1 MRLWNIVQSRLRSV
15 FLRDRREADLREEL
29 QFHLERETERLE
41 ASGLPPETARLQALR
56 LFGGPEQIKEACR
69 DARGTRLVD
78 DAIRDVRYALR
89 GFRRTPLVACAI
101 VATVA
106 LGLGLVVVAFTFLN
120 ALLFNVDQ
128 VPNIHEMFAVER
140 PRTSEDEPKRFTRG
154 EFDALRRETSVF
166 TDSYAESGIDSRV
179 DGRPSEGTLVTGN
192 FFQVLGV
199 TAAIGR
205 TLTRADDDPFE
216 GRPVMVLSDRGWE
229 KLLARDPA
237 VLSRTLLVNG
247 VTFEVVGVMPKRFR
261 GLTVSPADYWVPF
274 STVGRLRP
282 KDRGREADVGVDI
295 IGRLKPGQSR
305 QTAQAAL
312 AVWASASES
321 VTDPST
327 RSGSARATSG
337 DERAAASVI
346 LVPRRGTV
354 RQPREAAFVTAPLF
368 LAFGLIL
375 LIACANVTNLLLAR
389 AVARQ
394 REIGIRLSVGAAR
407 SRIVRQ
413 LLTESLLLALLA
425 AGAGFAISRVV
436 LEASI
441 HAVMSSFPADFGDI
455 RLMVPDAD
463 WRVLLFLLIGAG
475 ISTMFF
481 GLFPALQATRIEP
494 VRTMRGEVVRD
505 ARPGRA
511 RDVLIG
517 VQVGAS
523 ALLLIC
529 AAVFLRSAFAVTKED
544 PGMRTSDTIVVAVG
558 DERYRPAMLEA
569 VTTEPAVAEVAAAWP
584 TLAGGPRTALAD
596 ASGTTS
602 TVAYQFVSPEYFAV
616 LGIAVVRGRTFM
628 TNERAPALSV
638 AVVSE
643 RTALTLWP
651 NGDAIG
657 QALRLDRS
665 PVSQAPS
672 ASQTPDGDGPPL
684 ASRTVTVIGVVR
696 DVPGFYIAPLPR
708 AVVYLPTSTAMPGSA
723 LVVRVRGDADV
734 VRQTLLK
741 RFAVI
746 DPTLSQVEAFVLGWV
761 TRMQSYF
768 LRMGFWVAVGL
779 GALALA
785 LTVSGLFS
793 VLSYLV
799 EQRTREIGVRMALG
813 ATTMDV
819 VRLVLSQSIRPVGV
833 GLMLGGILSA
843 TASGLLLAT
852 LGRSIGQIVRVLDP
866 VAYGTSLLVI
876 LTACL
881 AAASIPATRAARLD
895 PTRTLRQD

>member
-1 MRLWNIVQSRLRSV
+1 
-15 FLRDRREADLREEL
+15 
-29 QFHLERETERLE
+29 
-41 ASGLPPETARLQALR
+41 
-56 LFGGPEQIKEACR
+56 
-69 DARGTRLVD
+69 
-78 DAIRDVRYALR
+78 
-89 GFRRTPLVACAI
+89 
-101 VATVA
+101 
-106 LGLGLVVVAFTFLN
+106 
-120 ALLFNVDQ
+120 
-128 VPNIHEMFAVER
+128 
-140 PRTSEDEPKRFTRG
+140 
-154 EFDALRRETSVF
+154 
-166 TDSYAESGIDSRV
+166 
-179 DGRPSEGTLVTGN
+179 
-192 FFQVLGV
+192 
-199 TAAIGR
+199 
-205 TLTRADDDPFE
+205 
-216 GRPVMVLSDRGWE
+216 
-229 KLLARDPA
+229 
-237 VLSRTLLVNG
+237 
-247 VTFEVVGVMPKRFR
+247 
-261 GLTVSPADYWVPF
+261 
-274 STVGRLRP
+274 
-282 KDRGREADVGVDI
+282 
-295 IGRLKPGQSR
+295 
-305 QTAQAAL
+305 
-312 AVWASASES
+312 
-321 VTDPST
+321 
-327 RSGSARATSG
+327 
-337 DERAAASVI
+337 
-346 LVPRRGTV
+346 
-354 RQPREAAFVTAPLF
+354 
-368 LAFGLIL
+368 L

-819 VRLVLSQSIRPVGV
+819 VRLVLSQSFRPVGV

>member
-1 MRLWNIVQSRLRSV
+1 MRVWHILLSRFRSV

-29 QFHLERETERLE
+29 QFHVQRETERLE
-41 ASGLPPETARLQALR
+41 ASGLPPEMARLQALR

-69 DARGTRLVD
+69 DARGTALVD
-78 DAIRDVRYALR
+78 DAIRDVRYACR
-89 GFRRTPLVACAI
+89 GFSRAPLVACAI
-101 VATVA
+101 VVTVA

-128 VPNIHEMFAVER
+128 VPDIHEMFAVER
-140 PRTSEDEPKRFTRG
+140 PQTSEEEPKRFTRA

-166 TDSYAESGIDSRV
+166 TDSYAESSIDSRV

-199 TAAIGR
+199 GAAIGR
-205 TLTRADDDPFE
+205 TLTPADDAPFE
-216 GRPVMVLSDRGWE
+216 GRPVMVLSDRGWD

-247 VTFEVVGVMPKRFR
+247 ITFDVVGVMPKRFR

-274 STVGRLRP
+274 SMVGRMRP
-282 KDRGREADVGVDI
+282 KDRGREADVDVDI

-305 QTAQAAL
+305 QTAQASL
-312 AVWASASES
+312 AVWAAAGRSSES
-321 VTDPST
+321 
-327 RSGSARATSG
+327 AT
-337 DERAAASVI
+337 ERAAASVTV
-346 LVPRRGTV
+346 VPRRGTV
-354 RQPREAAFVTAPLF
+354 RQPREAVFVTAPLF

-394 REIGIRLSVGAAR
+394 REIGIRLSLGAAR

-425 AGAGFAISRVV
+425 AAAGFAISRVV

-455 RLMVPDAD
+455 RLMVPEAD

-481 GLFPALQATRIEP
+481 GLLPALQATRIEP
-494 VRTMRGEVVRD
+494 VRTMRGEIVRD

-511 RDVLIG
+511 RNVLIG
-517 VQVGAS
+517 LQVGAS

-544 PGMRTSDTIVVAVG
+544 PGIRTSDTIIVAVG

-569 VTTEPAVAEVAAAWP
+569 VTTEPGVAEVAASWP
-584 TLAGGPRTALAD
+584 AVAGGPRTALAD
-596 ASGTTS
+596 AAGTTS
-602 TVAYQFVSPEYFAV
+602 TVAYQFVSPEYFSV

-628 TNERAPALSV
+628 TNERAPTLPL

-643 RTALTLWP
+643 RTARTLWP

-657 QALRLDRS
+657 QVLRLDRNL
-665 PVSQAPS
+665 VSETPPAP
-672 ASQTPDGDGPPL
+672 QTPGTDGPPL
-684 ASRTVTVIGVVR
+684 ASRTFTVVGVVR

-708 AVVYLPTSTAMPGSA
+708 AVVYLPASTAMPGSA
-723 LVVRVRGDADV
+723 LVARVRGDADV
-734 VRQTLLK
+734 VRQALLT
-741 RFAVI
+741 RFVVI

-779 GALALA
+779 GGLALA

-813 ATTMDV
+813 ATTIDV
-819 VRLVLSQSIRPVGV
+819 VRLVLSQSFRPVGV
-833 GLMLGGILSA
+833 GLMLGGVLSA
-843 TASGLLLAT
+843 TASGVLLAT

-866 VAYGTSLLVI
+866 VAYGITLLVI
-876 LTACL
+876 MTACL
-881 AAASIPATRAARLD
+881 AAAAIPATRAARLD

>member
-41 ASGLPPETARLQALR
+41 ASGLPRETARLQALR

-69 DARGTRLVD
+69 DARGTTLVD
-78 DAIRDVRYALR
+78 DAIRDLRYALR
-89 GFRRTPLVACAI
+89 GFIRTPLVACAI
-101 VATVA
+101 VTTVA

-128 VPNIHEMFAVER
+128 VPNIHEMFGVER
-140 PRTSEDEPKRFTRG
+140 PRTSEDEPKRFTRA

-166 TDSYAESGIDSRV
+166 TDSYAESGIDGRV

-199 TAAIGR
+199 GAAIGR
-205 TLTRADDDPFE
+205 TLTLADDDPSG
-216 GRPVMVLSDRGWE
+216 GRAVMVLSDRGWE

-247 VTFEVVGVMPKRFR
+247 VAFEVAGVMPKRFR
-261 GLTVSPADYWVPF
+261 GLTVSPPDYWVPF
-274 STVGRLRP
+274 STIGRLRP

-295 IGRLKPGQSR
+295 IGRLKPAQSPE
-305 QTAQAAL
+305 TAQAAL
-312 AVWASASES
+312 AVWASAG
-321 VTDPST
+321 
-327 RSGSARATSG
+327 RSGDSAT
-337 DERAAASVI
+337 ERAAASVI

-354 RQPREAAFVTAPLF
+354 REPGQAVFVTAPLF

-425 AGAGFAISRVV
+425 AAAGFGISRVV
-436 LEASI
+436 LAAGI
-441 HAVMSSFPADFGDI
+441 HAAMTTFPADFGDI

-463 WRVLLFLLIGAG
+463 WRVLLFLLAGAF

-481 GLFPALQATRIEP
+481 GLLPALQATRIEP
-494 VRTMRGEVVRD
+494 VRTMRGEVVRE
-505 ARPGRA
+505 ARPRRA

-544 PGMRTSDTIVVAVG
+544 PGMRTSDTIIVAVG

-569 VTTEPAVAEVAAAWP
+569 VTTEPAVAEVAASWP
-584 TLAGGPRTALAD
+584 PVAGGPRTALAD
-596 ASGTTS
+596 AAGIQS
-602 TVAYQFVSPEYFAV
+602 TVAYQFVTPEYFSV

-628 TNERAPALSV
+628 TNERTPALSV

-643 RTALTLWP
+643 RTARTLWP

-657 QALRLDRS
+657 QVLRLDRNAA
-665 PVSQAPS
+665 SQAPS
-672 ASQTPDGDGPPL
+672 APQTAAGDGPPL
-684 ASRTVTVIGVVR
+684 ESRTVTVVGVVR

-708 AVVYLPTSTAMPGSA
+708 AVVYLPTSNAMPGSA
-723 LVVRVRGDADV
+723 LVARVRGDADV
-734 VRQTLLK
+734 VRQTLLN

-799 EQRTREIGVRMALG
+799 EQRTKEIGVRMALG

-819 VRLVLSQSIRPVGV
+819 VRLVLSQSFRPVGV
-833 GLMLGGILSA
+833 GLMLGAILSA

-866 VAYGTSLLVI
+866 VAYSTSLLVI
-876 LTACL
+876 LTTCL
-881 AAASIPATRAARLD
+881 AAAAIPATRAARLD

>member
-1 MRLWNIVQSRLRSV
+1 MRLWTIVQSRLRSV

-41 ASGLPPETARLQALR
+41 ASGLPHETARLQALR
-56 LFGGPEQIKEACR
+56 RFGGPEQIKEACR
-69 DARGTRLVD
+69 DARGTTLVD
-78 DAIRDVRYALR
+78 DGIRDLRYALR
-89 GFRRTPLVACAI
+89 GFIRTPLVACAI
-101 VATVA
+101 VTTVA

-128 VPNIHEMFAVER
+128 VPNIHQMFGVER
-140 PRTSEDEPKRFTRG
+140 PRTSEDAKRFTRA

-199 TAAIGR
+199 SAAIGR
-205 TLTRADDDPFE
+205 TLTPADDHPFE

-237 VLSRTLLVNG
+237 ALSRTLLLNG
-247 VTFEVVGVMPKRFR
+247 VTFEVAGVMPKRFR
-261 GLTVSPADYWVPF
+261 GLTVSPPDYWVPF
-274 STVGRLRP
+274 SMIGRLRP
-282 KDRGREADVGVDI
+282 KDRGRESDVGVDI
-295 IGRLKPGQSR
+295 IGRLRPAQSP

-312 AVWASASES
+312 AVWASAG
-321 VTDPST
+321 
-327 RSGSARATSG
+327 RSGDSAT
-337 DERAAASVI
+337 ERAAASVI

-354 RQPREAAFVTAPLF
+354 RQPREAVFVTAPLF

-389 AVARQ
+389 GVARQ

-425 AGAGFAISRVV
+425 AAVGFAISRVV

-441 HAVMSSFPADFGDI
+441 HAVMTTFPADFGDI

-463 WRVLLFLLIGAG
+463 WRVLLFLLVGAF

-481 GLFPALQATRIEP
+481 GLLPALHATRIEP

-544 PGMRTSDTIVVAVG
+544 PGLRTSDTIVVAVG
-558 DERYRPAMLEA
+558 DERYRPALLEA
-569 VTTEPAVAEVAAAWP
+569 VTTEPAVAEVAASWP
-584 TLAGGPRTALAD
+584 AVAGGPRTALAD
-596 ASGTTS
+596 ASGTRS
-602 TVAYQFVSPEYFAV
+602 TVAYQFVSPEYFSV

-643 RTALTLWP
+643 RTARTLWP

-657 QALRLDRS
+657 QVLHLDRDAAAQTAS
-665 PVSQAPS
+665 AP
-672 ASQTPDGDGPPL
+672 QTPAGDGLPL
-684 ASRTVTVIGVVR
+684 DSRTFTVVGVVR

-708 AVVYLPTSTAMPGSA
+708 AVVYLPTSNAMPGSA
-723 LVVRVRGDADV
+723 LVARVRGDADV
-734 VRQTLLK
+734 VRQTLLN

-746 DPTLSQVEAFVLGWV
+746 DPTLSQVEAFVLSWV

-813 ATTMDV
+813 ATTTDV
-819 VRLVLSQSIRPVGV
+819 VRLVLSQSFRPVGV
-833 GLMLGGILSA
+833 GLMLGAILSA

-866 VAYGTSLLVI
+866 VAYGSSLLVI

>member
-1 MRLWNIVQSRLRSV
+1 MSDQTDV
-15 FLRDRREADLREEL
+15 L
-29 QFHLERETERLE
+29 Q
-41 ASGLPPETARLQALR
+41 GTAL
-56 LFGGPEQIKEACR
+56 I
-69 DARGTRLVD
+69 D
-78 DAIRDVRYALR
+78 DAIRDILYALR
-89 GFRRTPLVACAI
+89 GFRRTPLVSFTI

-120 ALLFNVDQ
+120 ALLFSVDRVANV
-128 VPNIHEMFAVER
+128 NELFAVER
-140 PRTSEDEPKRFTRG
+140 PPTSDGEPVRFTRAQ
-154 EFDALRRETSVF
+154 FDALRRETEVF
-166 TDSYAESGIDSRV
+166 TDAYATFDINTRV
-179 DGRPSEGTLVTGN
+179 DGRPSQGTVVTGN

-199 TAAIGR
+199 SAATGR
-205 TLTRADDDPFE
+205 TLTPADDEPFAVQ
-216 GRPVMVLSDRGWE
+216 PVMVLSDRGWD
-229 KLLARDPA
+229 KLFARDPA
-237 VLSRTLLVNG
+237 IVGRTVAVNG
-247 VTFEVVGVMPKRFR
+247 VTFEIIGVMPKRFR
-261 GLTVSPADYWVPF
+261 GLTVSPADYWAPF
-274 STVGRLRP
+274 STIGRVRP

-295 IGRLKPGQSR
+295 IGRLKPR
-305 QTAQAAL
+305 TPPQTAQAAL
-312 AVWASASES
+312 AVWASAGSA
-321 VTDPST
+321 TDPST
-327 RSGSARATSG
+327 RSGSSRATSR
-337 DERAAASVI
+337 DERAAATII

-354 RQPREAAFVTAPLF
+354 QQPREAVFVTGPLF

-394 REIGIRLSVGAAR
+394 REIGIRLSLGAAR
-407 SRIVRQ
+407 GRIVRQ

-425 AGAGFAISRVV
+425 AAAAFGISRVV
-436 LEASI
+436 VKASVN
-441 HAVMSSFPADFGDI
+441 AVLSSFPPDFGDI
-455 RLMVPDAD
+455 RLLVPDTD
-463 WRVLLFLLIGAG
+463 WRVLVFLLVGAAV
-475 ISTMFF
+475 STLFF
-481 GLFPALQATRIEP
+481 GLVPALQATRIEP

-511 RDVLIG
+511 RNVLIG
-517 VQVGAS
+517 MQVGAS

-544 PGMRTSDTIVVAVG
+544 PGMRTSDTIIVGVG

-569 VTTEPAVAEVAAAWP
+569 VTTEPAVAAVAASWP
-584 TLAGGPRTALAD
+584 PLAGGPRTALAE
-596 ASGTTS
+596 AAGIKS

-616 LGIAVVRGRTFM
+616 LGIAIVRGRTFM
-628 TNERAPALSV
+628 TDERAPALSV

-643 RTALTLWP
+643 RTAATLWP

-657 QALRLDRS
+657 QVLRLDRN
-665 PVSQAPS
+665 PASQAPS
-672 ASQTPDGDGPPL
+672 ASQTPGGDGPSL
-684 ASRTVTVIGVVR
+684 ESRTFTVLGVVR

-708 AVVYLPTSTAMPGSA
+708 AVVYVPTSTAMPGSA
-723 LVVRVRGDADV
+723 LIARVHGDADV
-734 VRQTLLK
+734 VRQKLLN

-746 DPTLSQVEAFVLGWV
+746 DPTLSEVEAFVLGWV
-761 TRMQSYF
+761 TRMQTYF
-768 LRMGFWVAVGL
+768 LRMGFWIAVGL

-813 ATTMDV
+813 ATSRDV
-819 VRLVLSQSIRPVGV
+819 VRLVLSQSFRPVSV
-833 GLMLGGILSA
+833 GLILGGALSA
-843 TASGLLLAT
+843 SASGVLLAT

-895 PTRTLRQD
+895 PTRTLRQE

>member
-1 MRLWNIVQSRLRSV
+1 MRPWPIL
-15 FLRDRREADLREEL
+15 
-29 QFHLERETERLE
+29 H
-41 ASGLPPETARLQALR
+41 
-56 LFGGPEQIKEACR
+56 
-69 DARGTRLVD
+69 ARGTVLVD
-78 DAIRDVRYALR
+78 DAIRDGKYAVR
-89 GFRRTPLVACAI
+89 GFSRTPLVACAI

-106 LGLGLVVVAFTFLN
+106 LGLGLVVTAFTLLN
-120 ALLFNVDQ
+120 ALLFSVDQ
-128 VPNIHEMFAVER
+128 VPDIHEMFAVER
-140 PRTSEDEPKRFTRG
+140 PQTSDDEPKRFRRAD
-154 EFDALRRETSVF
+154 FDALRRETTVF
-166 TDSYAESGIDSRV
+166 TGSYAEASIDSRV
-179 DGRPSEGTLVTGN
+179 DGRPSEGTLVTAN

-199 TAAIGR
+199 SAAMGR
-205 TLTRADDDPFE
+205 TLTPADDEPLE
-216 GRPVMVLSDRGWE
+216 SRPVIVLSDRGWE

-237 VLSRTLLVNG
+237 VLGRTLLVNG

-261 GLTVSPADYWVPF
+261 GLTVTPADYWMPF
-274 STVGRLRP
+274 SMVGRVRP
-282 KDRGREADVGVDI
+282 KDRGREADIGVDI
-295 IGRLKPGQSR
+295 IGRLKPGTSR

-312 AVWASASES
+312 AVWASAG
-321 VTDPST
+321 
-327 RSGSARATSG
+327 RSSDSAT
-337 DERAAASVI
+337 ERAAANVV
-346 LVPRRGTV
+346 LVARRGTV
-354 RQPREAAFVTAPLF
+354 QQPREAVFVTAPLF

-394 REIGIRLSVGAAR
+394 REIGIRLSLGAAR
-407 SRIVRQ
+407 GRIVRQ
-413 LLTESLLLALLA
+413 LLTESLMLALLA

-441 HAVMSSFPADFGDI
+441 HAVMASFPPDFGDI
-455 RLMVPDAD
+455 RLLVPGAD
-463 WRVLLFLLIGAG
+463 WRVLLFLLVGAG

-481 GLFPALQATRIEP
+481 GLLPALQATRIEP

-505 ARPGRA
+505 ARPERA

-544 PGMRTSDTIVVAVG
+544 PGIRTSDTIIVAVG
-558 DERYRPAMLEA
+558 DERYRPAMLE
-569 VTTEPAVAEVAAAWP
+569 TLRSEPAVVELASSWP
-584 TLAGGPRTALAD
+584 AVAGGPRTALAD
-596 ASGTTS
+596 AAGTRS

-616 LGIAVVRGRTFM
+616 LGIPLMRGRTFTM
-628 TNERAPALSV
+628 DERATALPI

-651 NGDAIG
+651 SGEAIG
-657 QALRLDRS
+657 QVLRLERS
-665 PVSQAPS
+665 PASQAPS
-672 ASQTPDGDGPPL
+672 ETQGGDGPPL
-684 ASRTVTVIGVVR
+684 ESRAFTVIGVVR
-696 DVPGFYIAPLPR
+696 NVPGFYVAPLPT
-708 AVVYLPTSTAMPGSA
+708 AVVYLPTSTAMPGSG
-723 LVVRVRGDADV
+723 LVARVRGDADV
-734 VRQTLLK
+734 VRQKLLN

-768 LRMGFWVAVGL
+768 LRMGFWIAIVL

-819 VRLVLSQSIRPVGV
+819 VRLVLSQSFRPVGV
-833 GLMLGGILSA
+833 GLTLGGVLSA

-866 VAYGTSLLVI
+866 IAYATSLLVI
-876 LTACL
+876 MMACL
-881 AAASIPATRAARLD
+881 AAASIPASRAARLD